1 MNERS
6 AIQSVASWAGTAF
19 LVLGIVGFVPGVTDN
34 YGALKFAGH
43 RSGAELFGVFDTS
56 ILLNLLYLALGVA
69 ALRLARTRSGARAY
83 LLGAGTLLLALW
95 IFGLA
100 VGRGE
105 SANFVPVDSADAW
118 LHFALG
124 LGMLGLGV
132 VLGRDRAERRP
143 AVATP

>member
-69 ALRLARTRSGARAY
+69 ALRLARTRAGARAY
-83 LLGAGTLLLALW
+83 LVGGGALLLALW
-95 IFGLA
+95 VFGLA
-100 VGRGE
+100 VGRGD

-124 LGMLGLGV
+124 LGMVALGV
-132 VLGRDRAERRP
+132 LLSRGRAEPRP
-143 AVATP
+143 AVAMP